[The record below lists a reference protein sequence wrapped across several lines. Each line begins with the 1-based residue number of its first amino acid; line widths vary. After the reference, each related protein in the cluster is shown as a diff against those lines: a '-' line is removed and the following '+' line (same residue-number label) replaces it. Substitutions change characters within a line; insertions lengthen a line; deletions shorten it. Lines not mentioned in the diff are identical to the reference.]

1 MITNITNVVE
11 MGIVYRLVK
20 GEILK
25 KRKNPWIRGF
35 LKYLQEHPKANAE
48 DICRDVFCDNGMARK
63 AAVKNILYFF
73 KQQGLIAYSNSSGY
87 ELTQEGLNAFESGS
101 VWQGMKG
108 SFVMTMWA
116 PENSKPFILDIQP
129 VHDSWYDNGRGEL
142 SDFEEQ
148 YNASFEELELCTDK
162 VKIVE
167 FGKLT
172 RPAYVHSNFL
182 AKVKTDG
189 QILIK
194 GTPFEK
200 TGFEPY
206 EVRFKI
212 SKELL
217 EQLCPEEDED
227 F

>member
-11 MGIVYRLVK
+11 MGIVYHLVK

-108 SFVMTMWA
+108 SFVMTMWV
-116 PENSKPFILDIQP
+116 PENSKPFISAIKKSDIIK
-129 VHDSWYDNGRGEL
+129 SGSLFLRNSIASRGL
-142 SDFEEQ
+142 LKKC
-148 YNASFEELELCTDK
+148 ASLNPSTFNNVLKAEVTIFSSSTTTIIPLF
-162 VKIVE
+162 I
-167 FGKLT
+167 
-172 RPAYVHSNFL
+172 
-182 AKVKTDG
+182 
-189 QILIK
+189 IL
-194 GTPFEK
+194 
-200 TGFEPY
+200 Y
-206 EVRFKI
+206 
-212 SKELL
+212 
-217 EQLCPEEDED
+217 
-227 F
+227 